1 MARSTQH
8 DSRPDEGPAASP
20 GRFDLLPI
28 VMVCAYLLS
37 ALTNGRW
44 TDALRV
50 LLFTVVALLAL
61 RASLVPRRTARLIV
75 AAVLAGSAIML
86 TLSFATESGRGIA
99 NIWAGLVLLLAVVVI
114 VHRVLSIRTVTLQ
127 NIYGALKPKSGI
139 AGESCGASRPARG
152 QRTRSTDRCVS
163 AARGW
168 WPLAPDRKVVMSGGL
183 ERACSGLPPE
193 GW

>member
-20 GRFDLLPI
+20 GRFDLLLI

-44 TDALRV
+44 IDALRV

-61 RASLVPRRTARLIV
+61 RGSLLPRRRARLFA

-86 TLSFATESGRGIA
+86 TLSFTTEIGRGIA
-99 NIWAGLVLLLAVVVI
+99 SIWAGLVLLLAVVVI

-127 NIYGALKPKSGI
+127 NIYGAL
-139 AGESCGASRPARG
+139 
-152 QRTRSTDRCVS
+152 S
-163 AARGW
+163 A
-168 WPLAPDRKVVMSGGL
+168 
-183 ERACSGLPPE
+183 
-193 GW
+193 